1 MDSTGTRRQ
10 MGTIE
15 AEFEGAEL
23 GDERLD
29 RRLVY
34 IAQLVGANPGAS
46 FPTSTGNDA
55 NLEATYRFLN
65 NERVTPAEIL
75 APHVRQTM
83 RRATQVE
90 LVVVAH
96 DTTEFNF
103 GRFERE
109 DLGYVGRG
117 KSFGFYG
124 HFSLAIDFATQEPL
138 GVIGVRTHERSGTKG
153 RRGHKALQTTG
164 DNESRRWLE
173 GAIDA
178 DALLRPRN
186 APIHVMDREG
196 DSYALMAELV
206 QQGLRFVIRMAGQK
220 RKTQEDGK
228 TVGEA
233 LLGLVVLAERE
244 VSITTRRL
252 SLLPAYRKNFP
263 ERNAR
268 LAHLRITAT
277 QVTLLRPASSSRS
290 PAKTLTLNVVHV
302 YEPEPPVG
310 EPAVE
315 WRLWTT
321 EPVDTPDQVFA
332 VIDAY
337 RCRWL
342 IEEYNKSL
350 KTGCAFEKR
359 QLETKAGLLNAL
371 AVLAPIAWR
380 LLLLR
385 TLVRDDASTPA
396 THVLTPVQ
404 LKCLAFALRQLQRP
418 PLPRAPTVRDAMLG
432 VAGLG
437 GHIKN
442 NGDPGWIVLG
452 RGFEKLLTVEIGYI
466 AATGDERCDQS

>member
-1 MDSTGTRRQ
+1 MGSTAPCVQIGTV
-10 MGTIE
+10 E
-15 AEFEGAEL
+15 AEFEGAEF

-29 RRLVY
+29 RRLVH
-34 IAQLVGANPGAS
+34 IAKLIGASPGAS
-46 FPTSTGNDA
+46 FPAAAGNDA

-65 NERVTPAEIL
+65 NERVTPEEIL
-75 APHVRQTM
+75 APHVRQTV

-90 LVVVAH
+90 CVVVAH

-109 DLGYVGRG
+109 DLGCVGRG

-124 HFSLAIDFATQEPL
+124 HFSLAVDLATREPL
-138 GVIGVRTHERSGTKG
+138 GLVAIRTHERRADKG
-153 RRGHKALQTTG
+153 RRGHQALQSAT
-164 DNESRRWLE
+164 DNEFHRWLD
-173 GAIDA
+173 GAVEA
-178 DALLRPRN
+178 DELLRPHIT
-186 APIHVMDREG
+186 PIHVMDREG
-196 DSYALMAELV
+196 DSYALMAELARR
-206 QQGLRFVIRMAGQK
+206 GLRFVIRMAGQK
-220 RKTQEDGK
+220 RKTDGECE

-233 LLGLVVLAERE
+233 LVGLDVLAERE
-244 VSITTRRL
+244 VPITARRP
-252 SLLPAYRKNFP
+252 SALPTYRKNFP

-268 LAHLRITAT
+268 LARLQITAT
-277 QVTLLRPASSSRS
+277 RVTLLRPDSSSRS
-290 PAKTLTLNVVHV
+290 PVKLLTLNVVHV
-302 YEPEPPVG
+302 FEPEPPDG

-321 EPVDTPDQVFA
+321 EPVDTADQVLA
-332 VIDAY
+332 VVDAY

-342 IEEYNKSL
+342 IEEYNKAL

-359 QLETKAGLLNAL
+359 QLESKAALLNAL

-385 TLVRDDASTPA
+385 TLARDDARTSA
-396 THVLTPVQ
+396 TRALTPVQ
-404 LKCLAFALRQLQRP
+404 LRCLAFALRQLQRP

-452 RGFEKLLTVEIGYI
+452 RGFEKLLTVELGYI
-466 AATGDERCDQS
+466 AATEGQEM